1 MVKITLMIAGPKSRP
16 SRRPSDRSAEVS
28 ETGHEATVSRY
39 FEDYVTSGR
48 PAPIIY
54 IFRNP
59 VPSLRAFLALRRLPC
74 VHACSLSAGIEG
86 AAIQAALAQR
96 SILARVTGLVMSV
109 LTLPREPE
117 QYSLGASKQTLR
129 RMARRAQR
137 LGVSW
142 VEVTDPHERR
152 ELLKLADDY
161 ERRHPKEA
169 YRRPDPPNG
178 DLLEYGLW
186 LAAYSA
192 AGHPVLLSVTPVD
205 GEFALL
211 RYFRTIGAGPEQTNA
226 RYLMTDV
233 LARHLI
239 IREVRYLIDTEFPAR
254 LTNGLRHFQ
263 RMLGFRLVRIRV
275 TEPFHPDLRVMW
287 PMR

>member
-1 MVKITLMIAGPKSRP
+1 MVKITLMVAGPKSRS
-16 SRRPSDRSAEVS
+16 SRRGDPSAELS
-28 ETGHEATVSRY
+28 DTGHEVKVSRY
-39 FEDYVTSGR
+39 FEDYVASGR
-48 PAPIIY
+48 PGPIIY
-54 IFRNP
+54 IFLNP
-59 VPSLRAFLALRRLPC
+59 IQSLRAFLALRRLPC
-74 VHACSLSAGIEG
+74 LCACSLSTGVEG
-86 AAIQAALAQR
+86 AAIQAALAER
-96 SILARVTGLVMSV
+96 STLARVTGLVMSV
-109 LTLPREPE
+109 LTLPGEPG

-161 ERRHPKEA
+161 ERTHPKEA

-211 RYFRTIGAGPEQTNA
+211 RYFRTIGSGPEQTNA

-239 IREVRYLIDTEFPAR
+239 TREVRYLIDTEFPAR

-275 TEPFHPDLRVMW
+275 TDRTQPSPGSLALTAD
-287 PMR
+287 